1 MIVERKS
8 RWIRWKW
15 WCFPNISQ
23 NFHLWAMFSLVQCSW
38 QAPFFGGGF
47 CFLISWSSF
56 EKRQTAITWQGGST
70 LDQGSRRD
78 DHKQIHLQN
87 SSHPFVGQSFWGT
100 AKCLMKVKQNPPWWH
115 IIVGKLDPFCLKPSC
130 PEKSIGNAASS
141 NACWTWRKCP
151 IWSDWPVALRIGKLV
166 EPHHLGNIINSKCV
180 QIPSKESSGRKT
192 RGFWILDGFWWLQT
206 SHSMHIL
213 QLINI
218 VVVDGTSFSSIFTV
232 AGHPKAGGWG
242 REGYKA
248 AGVTVLKNTPGC
260 LGAWT
265 YCQFSSPLG
274 TSIGWS
280 SEISASFAK
289 SSPSLRGKM
298 DVWDLRRSHEMVG
311 FPWQLNN

>member
-1 MIVERKS
+1 MPPVPTPAGREGNVQSEAIGQLLWGLGSSWSHIILEISSTQSVFKYPLKS
-8 RWIRWKW
+8 PLEEKHVVLNFGRILVVA
-15 WCFPNISQ
+15 NISQ
-23 NFHLWAMFSLVQCSW
+23 YAYFAADQYCCCWWNFLLV
-38 QAPFFGGGF
+38 
-47 CFLISWSSF
+47 
-56 EKRQTAITWQGGST
+56 
-70 LDQGSRRD
+70 
-78 DHKQIHLQN
+78 
-87 SSHPFVGQSFWGT
+87 
-100 AKCLMKVKQNPPWWH
+100 
-115 IIVGKLDPFCLKPSC
+115 
-130 PEKSIGNAASS
+130 
-141 NACWTWRKCP
+141 
-151 IWSDWPVALRIGKLV
+151 
-166 EPHHLGNIINSKCV
+166 
-180 QIPSKESSGRKT
+180 
-192 RGFWILDGFWWLQT
+192 
-206 SHSMHIL
+206 
-213 QLINI
+213 
-218 VVVDGTSFSSIFTV
+218 IFTV